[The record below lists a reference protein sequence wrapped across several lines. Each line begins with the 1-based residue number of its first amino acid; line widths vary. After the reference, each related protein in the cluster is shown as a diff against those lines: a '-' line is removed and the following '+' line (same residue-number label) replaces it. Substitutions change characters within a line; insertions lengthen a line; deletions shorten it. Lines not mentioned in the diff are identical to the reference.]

1 MTGTAALAD
10 EVNIG
15 PSGLKLGGHPDFSVS
30 SLDVKV
36 AGDVATVTYGLRNKG
51 AKDVALTGVFNMG
64 DYTPIGTT
72 DTVLLP
78 SEDPENPVKLTL
90 TLDGAPLAST
100 PQIRTY
106 AIDTDETAD
115 LRAAGLPLIP
125 FGPAYE
131 KALAALSV
139 DQADRLAAQGLLS
152 VRANPP
158 AKREAKWTLESRR
171 ALRLNLKAA
180 KTTLLGASFTMTKAR
195 SKIGPADQSKIDD
208 LKGTYCV
215 NDKTRKAMSAR
226 LKAKGSWTMTEYST
240 SLDGVV
246 DGVDNPPGKFSV
258 QKPGGPDTIVAFC
271 GMNEKTAGGPVIESG
286 GKPEDLVMSFALFD
300 PS

>member
-1 MTGTAALAD
+1 MRNFLTRSIILAACATGTAALGD

-15 PSGLKLGGHPDFSVS
+15 PNGLRIGAHPDVSVS
-30 SLDVKV
+30 SFEVKV
-36 AGDVATVTYGLRNKG
+36 AGDIATVTYGLRNKG
-51 AKDVALTGVFNMG
+51 AKDVALTGVFNIG
-64 DYTPIGTT
+64 DYTPIALG

-100 PQIRTY
+100 PQTRTY

-131 KALAALSV
+131 MALAALSV
-139 DQADRLAAQGLLS
+139 DQADRLAGMGLLS

-158 AKREAKWTLESRR
+158 VKREAKWTLETRR
-171 ALRLNLKAA
+171 ALRLNLKAG
-180 KTTLLGASFTMTKAR
+180 KTALLGATFTMTKAR

-208 LKGTYCV
+208 LKGSYCAS
-215 NDKTRKAMSAR
+215 DKVRKAMSAR
-226 LKAKGSWTMTEYST
+226 LKAKGSWTMTAYNT
-240 SLDGVV
+240 TLDSVF
-246 DGVDNPPGKFSV
+246 DGVDNPPGKFTV
-258 QKPGGPDTIVAFC
+258 QKPAPTRSSSSA
-271 GMNEKTAGGPVIESG
+271 A
-286 GKPEDLVMSFALFD
+286 
-300 PS
+300 